1 MLLRKVLNKCMDIK
15 QNENMFGMHE
25 EVQWLNNLEFQQITR
40 WADLATHDQL
50 AKTFKRIEKEFEFLK
65 GLDDESEEH
74 FKGRRRLLTLKII
87 GLRNN
92 QIIKEDLAR
101 YQS

>member
-1 MLLRKVLNKCMDIK
+1 MLLRKVLNKCM
-15 QNENMFGMHE
+15 EAPRRESTYGMHE
-25 EVQWLNNLEFQQITR
+25 EVQWLSNSEFQQITR
-40 WADLATHDQL
+40 WAELATHDQL
-50 AKTFKRIEKEFEFLK
+50 AESFKRIEKEFEFLK

-92 QIIKEDLAR
+92 QIIKEDLAK

>member
-1 MLLRKVLNKCMDIK
+1 
-15 QNENMFGMHE
+15 
-25 EVQWLNNLEFQQITR
+25 
-40 WADLATHDQL
+40 LAES
-50 AKTFKRIEKEFEFLK
+50 FKRIEKEFAFIK

-74 FKGRRRLLTLKII
+74 FKARRRLLTLKII

-92 QIIKEDLAR
+92 QIIKVDLDR